1 MSSKK
6 RDDEAEDDDEEEEE
20 EDERIS
26 KLISFIGKHT
36 AEESSSYLKNDLGGK
51 DGIVRHLMRKS
62 SIENEKENCVVDD
75 HSTFVCPF

>member
-6 RDDEAEDDDEEEEE
+6 RDEEVEDEDDDEEE

-36 AEESSSYLKNDLGGK
+36 AEESAAYLKNDLGGK
-51 DGIVRHLMRKS
+51 DGLVRRAQYVYS
-62 SIENEKENCVVDD
+62 STKN
-75 HSTFVCPF
+75 